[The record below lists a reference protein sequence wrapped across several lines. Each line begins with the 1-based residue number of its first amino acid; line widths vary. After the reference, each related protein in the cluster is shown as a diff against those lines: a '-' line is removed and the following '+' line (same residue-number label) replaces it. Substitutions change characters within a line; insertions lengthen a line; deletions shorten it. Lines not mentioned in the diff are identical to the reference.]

1 MTTSWFHQY
10 RLLMIWLRQQP
21 LAVLGLLSLP
31 LYLLVLLHGHFRPQR
46 MEPFFPIFFGLFMLY
61 ALGCWKVI
69 RSAEKSSLRMIFG
82 FALVFNLLLIPSWP
96 TLSDDMF
103 RYIWDGRVQAAGFS
117 PYRYPSNAAELE
129 PLRDEVIWPSMN
141 RPNAVTIYPPA
152 AQMVFAFTWRLFPD
166 SVTGMKVV
174 MIGATLLA
182 GWLLVH
188 LLQVL
193 NQSPARALIFLWNPL
208 LIFEVAHAAHVD
220 ALYLPL
226 LVGAFLL
233 RARAPSSRVSWRYEA
248 GIGLLLGLA
257 TLMKLYPAMLAVPLW
272 SLVDD
277 HRRRHWRLML
287 PITLVLTVLVGYALY
302 FQPGVNSLG
311 FLSTYGGEF
320 FNISP
325 LMGLATDLAR
335 DYGLRWQIPG
345 NVGMPL
351 LVIIA
356 SLYMVA
362 RPARTARSAILRC
375 FWPIGIY
382 LLINHNLFAWYVLWL
397 LPLIA
402 LELSPRLNMALAWWS
417 FTGTVALSYTF
428 FLRWREEA
436 WGIHLQFWPLY
447 LLLLLAALEWIRQ
460 RWMLPHLTLSSPS
473 QLTGEHERSTLNP

>member
-1 MTTSWFHQY
+1 
-10 RLLMIWLRQQP
+10 
-21 LAVLGLLSLP
+21 
-31 LYLLVLLHGHFRPQR
+31 
-46 MEPFFPIFFGLFMLY
+46 
-61 ALGCWKVI
+61 
-69 RSAEKSSLRMIFG
+69 MIFG

-220 ALYLPL
+220 DAAHVDALYLPL

-287 PITLVLTVLVGYALY
+287 PVTLVLTVLVGYALY

-325 LMGLATDLAR
+325 LMRLATDLAW

-375 FWPIGIY
+375 FIG
-382 LLINHNLFAWYVLWL
+382 HSALFLAHRD
-397 LPLIA
+397 
-402 LELSPRLNMALAWWS
+402 LSAHQPQPVRVVRLV
-417 FTGTVALSYTF
+417 VAAAYRTRIVSQAEYGAGLVEFHRDS
-428 FLRWREEA
+428 
-436 WGIHLQFWPLY
+436 GPVLY
-447 LLLLLAALEWIRQ
+447 LLPPLARGGLGYSSSVLAVVPAPPAGGAGVDTPALDAAPSNAF
-460 RWMLPHLTLSSPS
+460 LP
-473 QLTGEHERSTLNP
+473 RSTNR